1 MEFQKM
7 QLIKTSQ
14 DRVDEVYL
22 QTRIPKETPLLTV
35 VTFCSLLGKVSF
47 DLNKNFAQGG
57 TKNLI

>member
-1 MEFQKM
+1 M
-7 QLIKTSQ
+7 QLIKTYQ
-14 DRVDEVYL
+14 DRIDEVYL

-35 VTFCSLLGKVSF
+35 VTFCSLLGNVSF